1 MGLNQLPAEY
11 ERFMGGRF
19 IPFRVSEASIETFRN
34 NTREMA
40 RTGNLTGIRD
50 INWSRFDSYYND
62 LSMRGYSLL
71 GDWDSQSEELASGF
85 LAE

>member
-19 IPFRVSEASIETFRN
+19 FRVSEASIETFRN

-40 RTGNLTGIRD
+40 RTGNLT
-50 INWSRFDSYYND
+50 
-62 LSMRGYSLL
+62 
-71 GDWDSQSEELASGF
+71 E
-85 LAE
+85 